1 LPRVGLGFY
10 GLSYGSFFK
19 ADAFPKH
26 LALKEGRTGV
36 VWHGSRTE
44 KLEYHGYKK
53 ISFPEIIT
61 KITSKIL
68 FLRTCSYT
76 RKSA

>member
-1 LPRVGLGFY
+1 MPHVGLGFY
-10 GLSYGSFFK
+10 GLSYGSFLK

-26 LALKEGRTGV
+26 LALKKGRTEGL
-36 VWHGSRTE
+36 WHGSRTE
-44 KLEYHGYKK
+44 KLEDHGYKR

-61 KITSKIL
+61 KMTRYS
-68 FLRTCSYT
+68 LRTCSYT